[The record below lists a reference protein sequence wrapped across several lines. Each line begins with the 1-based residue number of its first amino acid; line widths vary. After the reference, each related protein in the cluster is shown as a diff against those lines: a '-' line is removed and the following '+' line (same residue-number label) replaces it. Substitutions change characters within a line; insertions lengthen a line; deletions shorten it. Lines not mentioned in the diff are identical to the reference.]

1 MSERQQDLRVLV
13 VDDDFMIGRI
23 HREFVQ
29 RMEGFVVVGE
39 ARSGQEALD
48 EALRLHPD
56 IVLLDIYLPDLSG
69 LDVLERLRASEGGRH
84 IDVIMITAARDAETV
99 SQALRFGAL
108 HYLIKPF
115 KFEDLRARLQ
125 QAATT
130 RRSLTTHS
138 DEPQLGQEDVDRVFG
153 PAATAVHPERLPK
166 GLSVPTMQL
175 VVDHLEGQETDES
188 AAEIGEQVG
197 LSRVSARRY
206 LEHLVATE
214 KVIVSLRYG
223 EAGRPER
230 RYRWQAR

>member
-1 MSERQQDLRVLV
+1 MSEQQDLRVLV

-48 EALRLHPD
+48 EALRLRPD

-69 LDVLERLRASEGGRH
+69 LEVLERLRASEGCRH
-84 IDVIMITAARDAETV
+84 VDVIMITAARDAETV

-115 KFEDLRARLQ
+115 KFEDLRSRLQ

-130 RRSLTTHS
+130 RRSLTAHWK
-138 DEPQLGQEDVDRVFG
+138 EPALEQADVDRVFG
-153 PAATAVHPERLPK
+153 PAATTVQPDRLPK
-166 GLSVPTMQL
+166 GLSAPTMRL
-175 VVDHLEGQETDES
+175 VVGHLESQQADES
-188 AAEIGEQVG
+188 AAEVGEQVG

-206 LEHLVATE
+206 LEHLVTTGR
-214 KVIVSLRYG
+214 VSVSLRYG